1 MIKPFKQ
8 VLSNRVQRYMTDMKR
23 ENVPGT
29 GLTGLQNCGNTCY
42 LNSIAQI
49 LSHTYE
55 LSDYLDEGTYEKRL
69 NNVPESLLLIEW
81 DKLRRLMWEKNCT
94 VAPWG
99 FVKAVQ
105 RVSKLKNIE
114 LFSSFAQ
121 NDIQEF
127 LMFMLDGFHMAVSR
141 SVNMTISGLA
151 KNDKDLMATECY
163 KMMRQM
169 YADDYSDMVKLL
181 CGIQVSSISAI
192 SDGKSLSVRPEPFF
206 MLSLPLPSGSGPT
219 TIEACFD
226 EYTRKE
232 RLEGD
237 NAWYNDKEKKKQDV
251 DMGVVFWSLP
261 TVLVVCLKRWG
272 YTGRKDNR
280 LVDVDLSKLDLRKYV
295 HGYNKESYIYQLY
308 GVCNHSGGALGGHY
322 TANVLV
328 REDKW
333 KNFNDTI
340 ISDVSTSRV
349 VSSQAYCLFYR
360 KIK

>member
-1 MIKPFKQ
+1 
-8 VLSNRVQRYMTDMKR
+8 MKR

>member
-1 MIKPFKQ
+1 
-8 VLSNRVQRYMTDMKR
+8 MTDMKR

-94 VAPWG
+94 VAPW
-99 FVKAVQ
+99 V
-105 RVSKLKNIE
+105 
-114 LFSSFAQ
+114 FSSFAQ

-206 MLSLPLPSGSGPT
+206 MLSLPLPSVSGPT

-232 RLEGD
+232 RLDGD

-251 DMGVVFWSLP
+251 DMGVIFWSLP

>member
-1 MIKPFKQ
+1 
-8 VLSNRVQRYMTDMKR
+8 MTDMKR

-232 RLEGD
+232 RLDGD

-251 DMGVVFWSLP
+251 DMGVIFWSLP

-328 REDKW
+328 GEDKW